1 MRVPAAGGSPLAVVL
16 MAAAIAAALVLHL
29 GDIGLAA
36 LGMVILGVLLAVSAP
51 QGLRGELA
59 ARWARRQLPALTA
72 GAVTAGVVL
81 AALTF
86 RPPDVVWA
94 VLAGAAAAAAAYL
107 VAVPRGPRTPP
118 SA

>member
-1 MRVPAAGGSPLAVVL
+1 MRVPGAGGSPLAVVL
-16 MAAAIAAALVLHL
+16 VAAGIAAAFGFDL
-29 GDIGLAA
+29 GDAGLAA
-36 LGMVILGVLLAVSAP
+36 IGMVILGLLLAVGAP
-51 QGLRGELA
+51 RGLRGDLA
-59 ARWARRQLPALTA
+59 ARWAGRQIPALTA
-72 GAVTAGVVL
+72 GAATAGVVL